1 MKAMAKQYH
10 PVDPE
15 KIDYQQFLELAKSG
29 NLYFV
34 KYPKK
39 IPVYTTEPVS
49 QLLEYVARIS
59 PYASS
64 NFAPWI
70 ADLWNDIVWN
80 PRIFPLF
87 FIRKGK
93 DAGEINRYRVL
104 AYVNF
109 LLNKGVYDQR
119 RSLTFL
125 HLQLEGI
132 ERTNQYYSAYSNYAP
147 DKSEQTRL
155 EQLYETY
162 KTKK

>member
-1 MKAMAKQYH
+1 MNVMAKHYH

-15 KIDYQQFLELAKSG
+15 KINYQQFVELTKSG
-29 NLYFV
+29 ILYFV

-70 ADLWNDIVWN
+70 ADLWNDIFRD
-80 PRIFPLF
+80 PRVFPKF
-87 FIRKGK
+87 FLQKGE
-93 DAGEINRYRVL
+93 DAGEINRYRIL

-109 LLNKGVYDQR
+109 LLY
-119 RSLTFL
+119 
-125 HLQLEGI
+125 
-132 ERTNQYYSAYSNYAP
+132 
-147 DKSEQTRL
+147 
-155 EQLYETY
+155 
-162 KTKK
+162 

>member
-1 MKAMAKQYH
+1 MKQKFH
-10 PVDPE
+10 PVDLATMNE
-15 KIDYQQFLELAKSG
+15 KQVLELAKSRK
-29 NLYFV
+29 LYFV
-34 KYPKK
+34 KSPNK

-70 ADLWNDIVWN
+70 ADLWNDIFRD
-80 PRIFPLF
+80 PRVFPKF
-87 FIRKGK
+87 FLQKGK

-104 AYVNF
+104 AYVNC
-109 LLNKGVYDQR
+109 LLTRGVYEQNLIDLYHQM
-119 RSLTFL
+119 
-125 HLQLEGI
+125 EGSDCE
-132 ERTNQYYSAYSNYAP
+132 ERYYRGYSSYAP

-162 KTKK
+162 KNKK

>member
-1 MKAMAKQYH
+1 MNVMAKHYH

-15 KIDYQQFLELAKSG
+15 KINYQQFLELAKSRK
-29 NLYFV
+29 LYFV
-34 KYPKK
+34 KSPNK

-64 NFAPWI
+64 NFAPCI

-132 ERTNQYYSAYSNYAP
+132 ERTNQYYSGNSSYAP

-162 KTKK
+162 KNKK

>member
-1 MKAMAKQYH
+1 MNVMAKHYH

-15 KIDYQQFLELAKSG
+15 KINYQQFLELAKSRK
-29 NLYFV
+29 LYFV
-34 KYPKK
+34 KSPNK

-64 NFAPWI
+64 NFAPCI
-70 ADLWNDIVWN
+70 ADLWNDIVWH

-162 KTKK
+162 KNKK

>member
-1 MKAMAKQYH
+1 MKQKFH
-10 PVDPE
+10 PVDLATMNE
-15 KIDYQQFLELAKSG
+15 KQVLELAKSRK
-29 NLYFV
+29 LYFV
-34 KYPKK
+34 KSPNK

-70 ADLWNDIVWN
+70 ADLWNDIFRD
-80 PRIFPLF
+80 PRVFPKF
-87 FIRKGK
+87 FLQKGE
-93 DAGEINRYRVL
+93 DAGEINRYRIL

-109 LLNKGVYDQR
+109 LLYQRVYEQNLID
-119 RSLTFL
+119 LY
-125 HLQLEGI
+125 HQLEGSECE
-132 ERTNQYYSAYSNYAP
+132 ERYYSGNSSYAP

-162 KTKK
+162 KNKK

>member
-1 MKAMAKQYH
+1 MNVMAKHYH

-15 KIDYQQFLELAKSG
+15 KINYQQFLELAKSRK
-29 NLYFV
+29 LYFV
-34 KYPKK
+34 KSPNK

-70 ADLWNDIVWN
+70 ADLWNDIFRD
-80 PRIFPLF
+80 PRVFPKF
-87 FIRKGK
+87 FLQKGE
-93 DAGEINRYRVL
+93 DAGEINRYRIL

-109 LLNKGVYDQR
+109 LLYQRVYEQNLID
-119 RSLTFL
+119 LY
-125 HLQLEGI
+125 HQLEGSECE
-132 ERTNQYYSAYSNYAP
+132 ERYYRGYSSYAP

>member
-1 MKAMAKQYH
+1 MNVMAKHYH

-80 PRIFPLF
+80 PRIFPKF
-87 FIRKGK
+87 FLKKGK
-93 DAGEINRYRVL
+93 DTGEITRYRVL

-109 LLNKGVYDQR
+109 LFNHGVYEQR
-119 RSLTFL
+119 LSLTFL

-132 ERTNQYYSAYSNYAP
+132 ERTNRYYSGCSKYAP

-155 EQLYETY
+155 EQLCETY
-162 KTKK
+162 KNKK